1 VVRRRIGLVAA
12 LVLAA
17 LLAGG
22 CAIPTESGPRTIAP
36 DRVPFHLLSPVASAT
51 TTTLPRLS
59 SLVPVKVF
67 FITPNQLLQAVDR
80 VVVSPAQLTEVIN
93 ALLAGPSSSEV
104 ANGTTTAIPSNV
116 RVLSATVQGAIV
128 TVNFDDQFGAIT
140 GSATELAVAQVV
152 ATVTGQVGLS
162 SGVIFEINGERTS
175 VPIASGAQV
184 PGPVYLLEFL
194 PSPA

>member
-1 VVRRRIGLVAA
+1 VRRRTGLVAA
-12 LVLAA
+12 LLVAA
-17 LLAGG
+17 VLAGG
-22 CAIPTESGPRTIAP
+22 CSIPTESGPRTIAP
-36 DRVPFHLLSPVASAT
+36 DRVPFHLLSPVASAS

-59 SLVPVKVF
+59 SLVPVKVYF
-67 FITPNQLLQAVDR
+67 LGPNQLLQPADR

-104 ANGTTTAIPSNV
+104 AKGTSTAIPSNV
-116 RVLSATVQGAIV
+116 RVLSAAVQGGIV
-128 TVNFDDQFGAIT
+128 TVNFDDAFGAIT

-152 ATVTGQVGLS
+152 ATITGQVGLS
-162 SGVIFEINGERTS
+162 SGVIFEINGGRTS

-194 PSPA
+194 PSSP